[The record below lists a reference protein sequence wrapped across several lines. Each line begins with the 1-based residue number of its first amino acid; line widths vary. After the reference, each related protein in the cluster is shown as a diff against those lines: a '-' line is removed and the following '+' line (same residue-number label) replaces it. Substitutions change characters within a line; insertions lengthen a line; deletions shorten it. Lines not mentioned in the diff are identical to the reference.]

1 MNSIV
6 SATSCDTLSVPS
18 APSDQLGKGIA
29 SVATYPVSRQ
39 ALYLPTSGYLS
50 MRPDDQ
56 KSTTLPKL
64 IGVRPAPYPFGVMN
78 VISVRPASVLGP
90 RSSPNRHHLR
100 STAPVTGWRSQY
112 GPSGAAGYAS
122 NRLEQF
128 VAGLVSELKVSG
140 MAYAGHATSNPTRSA
155 GPCPSQYD
163 DLGVGGFSLVAR
175 AP

>member
-1 MNSIV
+1 VNSI
-6 SATSCDTLSVPS
+6 SATLCDTLSVPS

-29 SVATYPVSRQ
+29 SVATYPSSRQ
-39 ALYLPTSGYLS
+39 ARQPSSGYLS

-90 RSSPNRHHLR
+90 RPSPNRHHFR

-112 GPSGAAGYAS
+112 GPSGATGYAS

-128 VAGLVSELKVSG
+128 VAGLVSLFKVSG
-140 MAYAGHATSNPTRSA
+140 MAYAGHAMSNPTRSA
-155 GPCPSQYD
+155 VPCPSQYN
-163 DLGVGGFSLVAR
+163 DLRVGGFSLVAR